1 MKETIIFGILIF
13 FLIFFSCGK
22 KEENGYPIKIKK
34 VDNVIYIDNPGYPK
48 NLTKEFNL
56 KEELSIGNETDDNYL
71 FLKVR
76 KLFVDDQGNI
86 FVLDSGRCLVQIF
99 DENGRYIRSIGRK
112 GKGPGEFLRPY
123 DLIVDIKK
131 IIHILDGKN
140 RKISCYHLNGT
151 FISDLRL
158 KDGSPSSFF
167 LDPKGFY
174 FVKYSITG
182 NTGEEK
188 NKIVKYTLNGNRLL
202 QSKEFLESKR
212 EIYRKGG
219 FVLTFKAHFDLKGYF
234 AYDQK
239 ESFYYG
245 SSDRYE
251 IILFNT
257 NFEKLKIIR
266 KRDHKRIKVT
276 REEIKDVKEGFK
288 ENLKR
293 RGIFFDFGT
302 LKFPEYR
309 EIFSGIWLDDR
320 NRILIN
326 TTTKEDKAHIDI
338 YNSEGIYLEKMV
350 INKPPE
356 EIPLAWVFYCP
367 VFKDGFIYS
376 VVRNKEEALLV
387 KKYMLLE
394 KKK

>member
-1 MKETIIFGILIF
+1 M
-13 FLIFFSCGK
+13 
-22 KEENGYPIKIKK
+22 
-34 VDNVIYIDNPGYPK
+34 
-48 NLTKEFNL
+48 
-56 KEELSIGNETDDNYL
+56 
-71 FLKVR
+71 
-76 KLFVDDQGNI
+76 
-86 FVLDSGRCLVQIF
+86 
-99 DENGRYIRSIGRK
+99 
-112 GKGPGEFLRPY
+112 
-123 DLIVDIKK
+123 IVDRKK

-140 RKISCYHLNGT
+140 RKISRYHLNGT

-158 KDGSPSSFF
+158 KEGSPSSFF

-174 FVKYSITG
+174 FVNYSIPG
-182 NTGEEK
+182 NTGERK
-188 NKIVKYTLNGNRLL
+188 NKIIKYTLNGNRLI

-212 EIYRKGG
+212 KRYGKRG
-219 FVLTFKAHFDLKGYF
+219 FVLTFKAHFDPKGYF

-245 SSDRYE
+245 FSDRYE

-276 REEIKDVKEGFK
+276 REEIKDVKDGLK

-293 RGIFFDFGT
+293 RGIFFDIET
-302 LKFPEYR
+302 LKLPEYR
-309 EIFSGIWLDDR
+309 KIFSGIWLDGR

-338 YNSEGIYLEKMV
+338 FNNEGIYLEKMV
-350 INKPPE
+350 IDKPPE
-356 EIPLAWVFYCP
+356 GIPLYWIFDCP

-376 VVRNKEEALLV
+376 VVRNKEEVLLV
-387 KKYMLLE
+387 KKYRLVE
-394 KKK
+394 KKR